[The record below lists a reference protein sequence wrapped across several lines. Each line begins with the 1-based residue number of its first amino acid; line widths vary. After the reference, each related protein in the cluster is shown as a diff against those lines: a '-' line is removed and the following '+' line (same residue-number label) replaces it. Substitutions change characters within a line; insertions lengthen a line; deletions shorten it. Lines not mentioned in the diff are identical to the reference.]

1 MKTPRKLLVG
11 IAMSAS
17 VLSAA
22 QAAITPPRGSED
34 ARVRTVTY
42 QHMNV
47 VELRTFY
54 GVSTHIA
61 LSQGEHVKDIACGDS
76 AAWDIVAREN
86 NLFIKP
92 RAQQAD
98 TNLTVITNRRTYNFE
113 LIVLP
118 FPANSTGAWRD
129 KNLIYSLAFQYPED
143 AIREQNAFLAVQAQ
157 AAARQEAE
165 REKRAN
171 AKLVKD
177 ELEGVKGRVVN
188 TDYWA
193 AGDPSITPTKA
204 YDNGQFTYLTFAPH
218 SPMPSV
224 YSLGTG
230 DREALINTNVEGN
243 TIVVQRLANRLV
255 LRMGKR
261 VVCIENRHYSQ
272 AGAVP
277 QTGTVSPAVQR
288 VIVKE
293 PGNE

>member
-11 IAMSAS
+11 IALAAS
-17 VLSAA
+17 VWSAA
-22 QAAITPPRGSED
+22 QAAITPPRGNDD

-42 QHMNV
+42 QQTNV

-61 LSQGEHVKDIACGDS
+61 LDPGEHVKDIACGDS

-86 NLFIKP
+86 NLFVKP
-92 RAQQAD
+92 RAQHAD
-98 TNLTVITNRRTYNFE
+98 TNMTVITNRRTYNFE

-118 FPANSTGAWRD
+118 FPANSTSAWRD
-129 KNLIYSLAFQYPED
+129 KNLIYSLAFQYPQD
-143 AIREQNAFLAVQAQ
+143 ALREQNAFLAAQAQ

-165 REKRAN
+165 RERLAN
-171 AKLVKD
+171 GEKVKD
-177 ELEGVKGRVVN
+177 ALEGEKGHIVN

-193 AGDPSITPTKA
+193 AGDTSITPSKA

-224 YSLGTG
+224 YALGTG
-230 DREALINTNVEGN
+230 DREALINTNVDGN
-243 TIVVQRLANRLV
+243 TIVVQRLVHRLV
-255 LRMGKR
+255 LRLGKQ
-261 VVCIENRHYSQ
+261 VVCVENRRFSE

-293 PGNE
+293 PRNE